1 MSENI
6 SKLSEKELA
15 DLISKA
21 SKELEHKRQGKK
33 RETIAQIKE
42 LAASIGVYVEISEGE
57 KKLTSRKG
65 SSVPIKYRD
74 PSNPKH
80 AWTGR
85 GMKPRWLTALLDQG
99 RSLEEF
105 QV

>member
-6 SKLSEKELA
+6 ATLSEQELA
-15 DLISKA
+15 DLIANA
-21 SKELEHKRQGKK
+21 SKELEAKRQGKK

-42 LAASIGVYVEISEGE
+42 LAASIGVYVEISEAE
-57 KKLTSRKG
+57 KRPTSRKG

-74 PSNPKH
+74 PANPKN

-85 GMKPRWLTALLDQG
+85 GMKPRWLNALLAQG

>member
-1 MSENI
+1 MSEDI
-6 SKLSEKELA
+6 ATLSERELA
-15 DLISKA
+15 DLIAKA
-21 SKELEHKRQGKK
+21 SKELETKRQGKK
-33 RETIAQIKE
+33 KETINQIKE
-42 LAASIGVYVEISEGE
+42 LASSIGLGVEFIEPE
-57 KKLTSRKG
+57 KKTASRKG

-74 PSNPKH
+74 PDNPKN

-85 GMKPRWLTALLDQG
+85 GMKPRWLNALLEQG